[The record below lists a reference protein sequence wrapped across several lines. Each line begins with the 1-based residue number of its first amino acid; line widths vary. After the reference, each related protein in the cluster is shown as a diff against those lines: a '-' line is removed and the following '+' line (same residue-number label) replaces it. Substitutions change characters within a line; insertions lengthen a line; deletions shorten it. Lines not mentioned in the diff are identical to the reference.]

1 MPQDVEFDIPIP
13 SWTTPELA
21 TARERNLGWA
31 RRMGLVGGAE
41 AERRYLF
48 SQVADVAA
56 YSYPDAVGADLDLAF
71 DVNGWSFLFDD
82 QFDVPLGEDPPAV
95 VVCEELIDLLRLP
108 PGTVPAS
115 SSPLADAF
123 ADVWARMAEGMSRRW
138 QERAARHWMD
148 YLSANPTEACDRR
161 AGIVVD
167 SGEWMRLRRKVI
179 GVRPSIDV
187 CERVG
192 HYEVPAPAVQS
203 TAVESAREIVT
214 DVIILIN
221 EVYSLENDEARDAP
235 NLVTCLTRERQWTRT
250 EAIGELQQRAGAQMR
265 RLPRVREQA
274 SRLCGPLGLPETAQ
288 QAVDRYLDAI
298 SAYLRGI
305 YDWHRLAGRYTPHVA
320 QHASPTAAG
329 YLNLTNLATRSD

>member
-21 TARERNLGWA
+21 AARERNLRWA
-31 RRMGLVGGAE
+31 RRMELVGGAE

-56 YSYPDAVGADLDLAF
+56 YSYLGAVGADLDLAF
-71 DVNGWSFLFDD
+71 DVNGWFFLFDD

-95 VVCEELIDLLRLP
+95 GVCEELIDLLRLA
-108 PGTVPAS
+108 PGTVPRS

-123 ADVWARMAEGMSRRW
+123 ADVWGRMAEGMSRRW
-138 QERAARHWMD
+138 QERSARHWTE
-148 YLSANPTEACDRR
+148 YLSANLAEACDRR
-161 AGIVVD
+161 AGFVAD
-167 SGEWMRLRRKVI
+167 SGEWMRLRRRVI

-192 HYEVPAPAVQS
+192 HFEVPAPAVHG
-203 TAVESAREIVT
+203 TVIESAREIVT

-221 EVYSLENDEARDAP
+221 EVYSLENDEARGAP
-235 NLVTCLTRERQWTRT
+235 NLVTCLMRERQWSRA
-250 EAIGELQQRAGAQMR
+250 EAIGELQRRADVRVR
-265 RLPRVREQA
+265 RLSRVREQA
-274 SRLCGPLGLPETAQ
+274 SRLCGPLGLPDAAQ
-288 QAVDRYLDAI
+288 EAVDRYLDVI
-298 SAYLRGI
+298 CAYLRGI

-329 YLNLTNLATRSD
+329 FLNVTDLAAPTT